1 MTLVMLPLGGRRIA
15 LLESRAR
22 DEIAMLVH
30 RLGGVPVQAPAVGEV
45 PCHDD
50 FGRFADGLTGRRF
63 SLAIFLSGSG
73 ATTLLEE
80 ARFRGRLHEVTA
92 VLKQVTIACRGAKTL
107 AALGRFGLRP
117 RITTARP
124 HTTRVLMSAL
134 SRVDLRDRGVVL
146 VHYGER
152 NDEIAGDLR
161 ARGARLDE
169 VQPYGWA
176 LPDDIAPVAAVVRDA
191 IAHRLDAVLFTNE
204 IQCRHLFEVA
214 AEMSRVEGLTRSL
227 NRDVV
232 VGAVGPVCAGALC
245 RAGITP
251 DVIPAMP
258 DMPSLIQ
265 AVAQYFDSLD
275 RRTGGRS

>member
-1 MTLVMLPLGGRRIA
+1 MLTLGGRRIA
-15 LLESRAR
+15 LLESRSS
-22 DEIAMLVH
+22 DEIATLVH
-30 RLGGVPVQAPAVGEV
+30 RLGGVPIQAPAVGEV

-50 FGRFADGLTGRRF
+50 FRRFADGLTGRRF

-73 ATTLLEE
+73 AATLLEE
-80 ARFRGRLHEVTA
+80 ARLRGRLSQVTA
-92 VLKQVTIACRGAKTL
+92 ALKELTIACRGAKTL

-124 HTTRVLMSAL
+124 HTTRALMSAL
-134 SRVDLRDRGVVL
+134 SCLDLQDRGVVL

-152 NDEIAGDLR
+152 NDEIAADLR

-169 VQPYGWA
+169 VLPYGWA
-176 LPDDIAPVAAVVRDA
+176 LPQDITPVTAVVRDA

-204 IQCRHLFEVA
+204 VQCRHLFLVA

-227 NRDVV
+227 NRDIV
-232 VGAVGPVCAGALC
+232 VGAVGPVCAGAL
-245 RAGITP
+245 RKAGITP
-251 DVIPAMP
+251 DVVPASP
-258 DMPSLIQ
+258 SMPSLIQ

-275 RRTGGRS
+275 RRTGGRP